1 MSDDAL
7 GRSLA
12 RDTGLI
18 TGFTLVSRLTG
29 LVRIAVVAAVLGATA
44 LGDVYQGSN
53 MVPTLLFEL
62 IAGGAIQAV
71 LVPVFVRQLSSSRE
85 LGERSYRAVL
95 GTLTMYAVAFT
106 GLLALT
112 APLLARGIASGVEYG
127 YDDRVRT
134 ATIFIIVFAPQL
146 IFYAIGAVSTGML
159 QAQRMFKAGAIAPV
173 VNNIVVIT
181 IYLLFAASVSGAPTL
196 AEATWKMLLLSAGTT
211 LAVLSFTSV
220 PLWFVSRTMSIRP
233 CIDRNDPAVSAVGH
247 VGRWAFLQIACSLVP
262 SVAAVV
268 IGARNDGGVAIF
280 SYAYAVFLLPFS
292 LIASPVAT
300 AMLPRLSLHNHR
312 GEYHIASRLFNG
324 ALRPAVIAL
333 GFASL
338 AMVSLGRPIAT
349 VLAFGQMN
357 GSGLDNYAL
366 ALRWIG
372 VGILGYG
379 VWFVCIRAMFAME
392 MVRRAALV
400 TLFSSVVCVVAMLIG
415 VSVFEGTHSSVVLAG
430 AISVGYSVAA
440 LLAYVCRPEPLRAD
454 SLVSRLN
461 GALSVVV
468 GLTVFSLL
476 AIGADALVSP
486 HGRMK
491 CIAFLVLVALVA
503 PPLGVAAAL
512 LVWRPRV
519 GHTGD
524 RIVLVVGPSE
534 GGIRRHVVSLAEE
547 LSERGRKVEVWAPQ
561 SVTSFVERT
570 SPGLSSSVVEIPSG
584 WSPRA
589 WWRAVRSIR
598 ALEDPDTLLHC
609 HGLKPALAVLLAG
622 RSPVVTWHN
631 KVIMATHGVKSMPL
645 VLLERAVLRRSAF
658 VVATTSAMDHQL
670 AHWGVPAASRAV
682 VRPSH
687 RVPEPKRHRGELG
700 VNDGPLIVCVAR
712 LHRQKGVDVLIDA
725 VHLRNAELRAA
736 GAQVVIVGDGP
747 DREALQE
754 AAADCKDMVRF
765 AGSDDDA
772 VSWIKAAD
780 LVVIP
785 SRWES
790 GPLVAL
796 EARAFGRPWIGTRT
810 GFMPDFESD
819 DSCTI
824 VNPDDAAAMGEAM
837 VELLGGTASHF
848 ESTAMVSDLLASTT
862 AIESIYARLRTT
874 LRSGFAARPKSRTL
888 ILALAL
894 AITALG
900 IQVSKPRFADL
911 APLSRPTSAVIVSV
925 PTLEWMDVKNFDMS
939 SVTSFTMR
947 SSLSIRT
954 IGARTSLYEAYV
966 SAGSGNRAA
975 ISLATHPLL
984 LPPLGGCSPLLHD
997 AAQID
1002 ADKKLYEADPGVL
1015 GQTLSDAGVAR
1026 SVYGST
1032 PALTMLMDDFGC
1044 VDHFTLGV
1052 PTVGAVV
1059 DGLAAGNQVKLV
1071 ELGQM
1076 QKLWDT
1082 ANPDTRPSEP
1092 VVPDLGAMQAAAKEI
1107 DQWVGDLL
1115 ARVPGNTAVYLL
1127 APVSHPG
1134 RSNLSVFAISR
1145 EGQAGTLQSGTTR
1158 REGFV
1163 TIPDI
1168 APTLLEQFE
1177 AKIPESING
1186 TSITVTEHAK
1196 ADAIGNLITDSERT
1210 TARNLAVGPVSV
1222 VFVVLQVILYLAA
1235 AMLVFGRRRLGVL
1248 PLQMGMVLIPMVP
1261 LVVFLAGG
1269 LSLHKL
1275 SSIQVTMAIY
1285 AVALLASASLVFA
1298 RRTSIAHAVVAIVA
1312 ANWLVQ
1318 VVDIALGGRLQINT
1332 VFGYS
1337 ATVAGRFQGFGNLAF
1352 SLLAVSGL
1360 VVAAI
1365 PVLMGRG
1372 VLDFSTR
1379 QWVAFIGFVTL
1390 VADGFPWFGADVGGV
1405 LAIVPAFG
1413 VLWLMAEGGRINL
1426 KKLAAVCGVGVFVLA
1441 GLAAFDLSRP
1451 ESAQT
1456 HLGRFARKLV
1466 NGDAGTVIKRKLSA
1480 NTHMLTSSVW
1490 TWLVPIVALFFV
1502 VLMFRSNGALRR
1514 ARTAISGLDA
1524 LIISATVLGVLGF
1537 AVNDSGVVIP
1547 SMMFGVLV
1555 PLTLALLVRMEQEGG
1570 A

>member
-1 MSDDAL
+1 MSDDAH

-71 LVPVFVRQLSSSRE
+71 LVPVFVRQISNGRE
-85 LGERSYRAVL
+85 LGERSYGAVL
-95 GTLTMYAVAFT
+95 GTLTMYTVAFA
-106 GLLALT
+106 GVLALT
-112 APLLARGIASGVEYG
+112 APLLARGIASGAESG
-127 YDDRVRT
+127 YDDRVRI
-134 ATIFIIVFAPQL
+134 ATMFIIVFAPQL
-146 IFYAIGAVSTGML
+146 IFYSIGAVSTGIL
-159 QAQRMFKAGAIAPV
+159 QAQRLFKAGAIAPV
-173 VNNIVVIT
+173 VNNFVVIT

-196 AEATWKMLLLSAGTT
+196 TEATWKMLLLSVGTT

-233 CIDRNDPAVSAVGH
+233 RVDRKDPAVFAVSQ
-247 VGRWAFLQIACSLVP
+247 VGGWAFLQIACSLVP
-262 SVAAVV
+262 SIAAVV

-280 SYAYAVFLLPFS
+280 AYAYAVFLLPFS

-312 GEYHIASRLFNG
+312 DENHIASRLFNA
-324 ALRPAVIAL
+324 ALRPVVIVLA
-333 GFASL
+333 FASL
-338 AMVSLGRPIAT
+338 AMVTLGRPIAT

-392 MVRRAALV
+392 MVRRAAMV
-400 TLFSSVVCVVAMLIG
+400 TLFSAVACVVAMLIG
-415 VSVFEGTHSSVVLAG
+415 VSVFDNTHSSVVLAG
-430 AISVGYSVAA
+430 AISVGYSVTA
-440 LLAYVCRPEPLRAD
+440 LLAYVRRPEPLRAD

-461 GALSVVV
+461 GALSVLV

-476 AIGADALVSP
+476 AFGADALVSP

-503 PPLGVAAAL
+503 PPLGVAAAV

-519 GHTGD
+519 VHGGD
-524 RIVLVVGPSE
+524 RIVQVLGPSE

-547 LSERGRKVEVWAPQ
+547 LSKRGHKVEVWAPG
-561 SVTSFVERT
+561 SVISFVERT
-570 SPGLSSSVVEIPSG
+570 SPGLGCSVVEIPSG

-589 WWRAVRSIR
+589 WWSAVRSIR
-598 ALEDPDTLLHC
+598 ALGDSETLMHC

-622 RSPVVTWHN
+622 HSPIVTWHN
-631 KVIMATHGVKSMPL
+631 KVLTATHGVKSIPL
-645 VLLERAVLRRSAF
+645 ALLERAVLRRSAF
-658 VVATTSAMDHQL
+658 VVATTAAMDYQL
-670 AHWGVPAASRAV
+670 AHWGVPAAWRAV
-682 VRPSH
+682 VRPAH
-687 RVPEPKRHRGELG
+687 RVPEPKRHRDELG
-700 VNDGPLIVCVAR
+700 VADGPLIVCVAR

-725 VHLRNAELRAA
+725 VHLRGGELRAA

-747 DREALQE
+747 NRDALQ
-754 AAADCKDMVRF
+754 AAATDCNDMIRF
-765 AGSDDDA
+765 TGSDDDA
-772 VSWIKAAD
+772 VSWINAAD

-796 EARAFGRPWIGTRT
+796 EARAFSRSWIGTRT

-819 DSCTI
+819 ESCTI
-824 VNPDDAAAMGEAM
+824 VAPNDAAAIAEAM
-837 VELLGGTASHF
+837 VERLAGASRHF
-848 ESTAMVSDLLASTT
+848 ESTADDSDLRASTT
-862 AIESIYARLRTT
+862 AIENIYAGLRTP
-874 LRSGFAARPKSRTL
+874 LRAGSGPRFKSRTVIL
-888 ILALAL
+888 GLALV
-894 AITALG
+894 ITVLG
-900 IQVSKPRFADL
+900 VQVSKPRFAQL
-911 APLSRPTSAVIVSV
+911 APLPRPTAAVIVSV
-925 PTLEWMDVKNFDMS
+925 PSLEWIDVENFDMS
-939 SVTSFTMR
+939 NVASLSMR

-975 ISLATHPLL
+975 ISLTVHPLV
-984 LPPLGGCSPLLHD
+984 LPPLGGCSSLLHD

-1015 GQTLSDAGVAR
+1015 GQTLSDAGVSR

-1032 PALTMLMDDFGC
+1032 PALTMLMDDSGC

-1059 DGLAAGNQVKLV
+1059 NGLTGGNRVTLV

-1092 VVPDLGAMQAAAKEI
+1092 VVPDFAAMQLAATDI
-1107 DQWVGDLL
+1107 DRWVGDLL
-1115 ARVPGNTAVYLL
+1115 ASVPGNTAVYLF

-1134 RSNLSVFAISR
+1134 RSNLSVFAVSR
-1145 EGQAGTLQSGTTR
+1145 ARQTGTLQSGTTR

-1168 APTLLEQFE
+1168 APTLLEQFG
-1177 AKIPESING
+1177 ANVPESING
-1186 TSITVTEHAK
+1186 TSITVTEHGK

-1210 TARNLAVGPVSV
+1210 TARNLSVGPVSV
-1222 VFVVLQVILYLAA
+1222 VFVVLQVILYLVAA
-1235 AMLVFGRRRLGVL
+1235 LLVFGRRRIGAV
-1248 PLQMGMVLIPMVP
+1248 PLRMGMVLIPMVP
-1261 LVVFLAGG
+1261 LVVFLAGS
-1269 LSLHKL
+1269 LSIHKL
-1275 SSIQVTMAIY
+1275 SSLQVTLAIY
-1285 AVALLASASLVFA
+1285 AVALLATAGLLFA
-1298 RRTSIAHAVVAIVA
+1298 RRTSVAHAVVAVVA

-1365 PVLMGRG
+1365 PVLIGRG
-1372 VLDFSTR
+1372 VLGFSTR
-1379 QWVAFIGFVTL
+1379 QWVAFIGIVTL

-1426 KKLAAVCGVGVFVLA
+1426 KKLAAVCGAGVLVLA

-1466 NGDAGTVIKRKLSA
+1466 NGNAGTVIKRKLSA

-1502 VLMFRSNGALRR
+1502 VLMFRSNGVLKR

-1555 PLTLALLVRMEQEGG
+1555 PLTLALLVRMDQEAG